1 MPQMNRDQRNA
12 AWQAAHQWR
21 ARAAKTQPNGVM
33 GSLKLLFTWLA
44 FGALMIVGV
53 VLGLFFLL
61 IGWAMMPFVRHKM
74 KKRMEQ
80 MRAQQA
86 QDIGGNRSGPSSGT
100 GRHDV
105 LEGQYEIKNDAAE
118 KAGNDTK

>member
-12 AWQAAHQWR
+12 AWQAAHQFR
-21 ARAAKTQPNGVM
+21 ARATRTQPNGVM

-44 FGALMIVGV
+44 FGLLMIVGV

-61 IGWAMMPFVRHKM
+61 VGWAMMPFVRHKM

-86 QDIGGNRSGPSSGT
+86 QDIGGSRSASSAER

-105 LEGQYEIKNDAAE
+105 LEGQYEIKNEAADRTP
-118 KAGNDTK
+118 NDRS